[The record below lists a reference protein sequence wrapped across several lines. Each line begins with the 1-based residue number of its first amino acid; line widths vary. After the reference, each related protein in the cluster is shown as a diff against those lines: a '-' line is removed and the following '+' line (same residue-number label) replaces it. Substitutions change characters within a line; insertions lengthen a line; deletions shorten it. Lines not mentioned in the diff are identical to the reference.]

1 MPPTP
6 NRGDS
11 KVGCGRSKQWLGD
24 GRQVSGILQPFCVD
38 AQPSGS
44 IPTSQQQTD
53 GQSCH
58 PKNTKQ
64 PKVVSFVPK
73 PLRNCSLKNPKTL
86 VLEPTKQTFGT
97 HKKQSFGNR
106 CRQLSRKACARCLWR
121 SGSDRRTQ
129 RKKSHGGA
137 PSSNTPPF
145 DHNHKSCPSHA
156 KPQKANLCAM

>member
-11 KVGCGRSKQWLGD
+11 KVGCGRSKQWFGD
-24 GRQVSGILQPFCVD
+24 GWQVSGILQPFCVD

-64 PKVVSFVPK
+64 PKVVESAAFQILHDDATRIWESHCLACIFYNVMFLLP
-73 PLRNCSLKNPKTL
+73 PTL
-86 VLEPTKQTFGT
+86 QTTTSQNTVTVDVGDWHSPSSIT
-97 HKKQSFGNR
+97 PMFGN
-106 CRQLSRKACARCLWR
+106 LVE
-121 SGSDRRTQ
+121 
-129 RKKSHGGA
+129 
-137 PSSNTPPF
+137 
-145 DHNHKSCPSHA
+145 
-156 KPQKANLCAM
+156 NLGLKEGLAEFTEQFNKVRDQGTEM